1 METRKELEARIIDKA
16 NRDEDFRARLRS
28 DPKGTI
34 GQELGVTI
42 PEALS
47 IDVHE
52 ETATNAHLVLPM
64 SEELNER
71 DLQTVAGGS
80 GPLGDIGIIWRPQD
94 W

>member
-1 METRKELEARIIDKA
+1 METRKEMEARIIAKA
-16 NRDEDFRARLRS
+16 SRDDDFRARLRS
-28 DPKGTI
+28 DPKGAI

-52 ETATNAHLVLPM
+52 ENATSAHLVLPM
-64 SEELNER
+64 SEKLTER

-80 GPLGDIGIIWRPQD
+80 GPMGDIGIIWRVQD

>member
-1 METRKELEARIIDKA
+1 METRKEMEARIIAKA
-16 NRDEDFRARLRS
+16 NRDDDFRALLQS
-28 DPKGTI
+28 DPRGAI

-47 IDVHE
+47 IEVHE
-52 ETATNAHLVLPM
+52 ENATSAHLVLPM
-64 SEELNER
+64 SEKLTER

-80 GPLGDIGIIWRPQD
+80 GPMGDIGIIWRVQD